1 MKLKT
6 LDNLELE
13 GKTVILRCDLNVPL
27 DNNGKVTDITKDND
41 NPTTE
46 TMGAM
51 SLKKLQKKLDH
62 KKLYK
67 VEYINKKGNQLIA
80 HISGIEPK

>member
-1 MKLKT
+1 MRYRY
-6 LDNLELE
+6 EY
-13 GKTVILRCDLNVPL
+13 
-27 DNNGKVTDITKDND
+27 KVTDITKDD
-41 NPTTE
+41 TDKPIE

-67 VEYINKKGNQLIA
+67 VEYINKKGNQIIA
-80 HISGIEPK
+80 HITGVEPK

>member
-1 MKLKT
+1 MKGT
-6 LDNLELE
+6 NHPMRYRYEY
-13 GKTVILRCDLNVPL
+13 
-27 DNNGKVTDITKDND
+27 KVTDITDDTDK
-41 NPTTE
+41 PIK

-67 VEYINKKGNQLIA
+67 VEYINKKGHQIIA
-80 HISGIEPK
+80 HITGVEPK